1 MLTKESNEFI
11 KELKPKMKP
20 KDLLESN
27 HLKKLFHILEA
38 NQFEYESPQKKTFTK
53 QYPDNSFIVPKLLKK
68 AREYNRVIQFNWTVK
83 SKYRINCSLNVY
95 GKSRTSLNNTRLNLL
110 IYALSFIMSLSD
122 NNRTIRVH
130 LTLLPDKKK
139 YNPKKFTQN
148 EINGGCSVFNK
159 LEGDIYIW
167 RVEECIKTLFHECI
181 HCLNFSRIQDSDQII
196 QKYNKLYNNTSQK
209 MLIDEAY
216 TEVWAKILNCYFVAR
231 LSAFQHEDLDSYRY
245 FCSLLAIEREFCLLQ
260 GHKVSKDL
268 KDNPKRDINKDTNVV
283 SYYIVTAEIFNNLK
297 NFLSFCFRDSKPF
310 YLKDKRLFNSFLMG
324 CKKVPIRKLNKK
336 SKSYAT
342 LKMTGIELKV

>member
-11 KELKPKMKP
+11 KELKPKMKS

-27 HLKKLFHILEA
+27 HLKKLFHILES
-38 NQFEYESPQKKTFTK
+38 NTFEYESPQKKTFTK

-68 AREYNRVIQFNWTVK
+68 AREYTRVTHFQWTVK
-83 SKYRINCSLNVY
+83 SKYRINCSLSVY
-95 GKSRTSLNNTRLNLL
+95 GKGPSLSAERLNLL

-139 YNPKKFTQN
+139 YNSQKFTQN

-159 LEGDIYIW
+159 LEGDIYVW

-181 HCLNFSRIQDSDQII
+181 HCLNLSRIQDNDQII
-196 QKYNKLYNNTSQK
+196 RKYNKLYNNTSQK
-209 MLIDEAY
+209 MSVDEAY

-231 LSAFQHEDLDSYRY
+231 MSAFQHEDLDSYRY

-260 GHKVSKDL
+260 GHKVAKDL
-268 KDNPKRDINKDTNVV
+268 KEGIKRDINKDTNVV

-297 NFLSFCFRDSKPF
+297 NFLSFCFRDNKPF
-310 YLKDKRLFNSFLMG
+310 YLKDQRLFNSFLMG
-324 CKKVPIRKLNKK
+324 CKKVPIRKLNQK

-342 LKMTGIELKV
+342 LRMTGIELKV